1 MMTLVGMLFGAGV
14 WLCLQS
20 LSVPKR
26 SKAFIPKRNLWP
38 LFIDEIA
45 SGVQVGKSLQ
55 EAFFEA
61 RYTLPIHQKFL
72 LDRAYFQV
80 QHGSAFQEILKE
92 LELEMN
98 SKDFSRLAQLL
109 KISAQQGVNHLGV
122 LLHDFSSA
130 IRRDNELMLEIL
142 AKYQTNK
149 IAARVASVSPLI
161 VLLFTASRSEVRD
174 IYLSQEGLFV
184 LSGIVLVS
192 IGGYFAMTKIASL
205 PGLDD

>member
-1 MMTLVGMLFGAGV
+1 MTLVGLLFGAGI

-20 LSVPKR
+20 VSAPKR
-26 SKAFIPKRNLWP
+26 SVVYDPKRNVWP

-61 RYTLPIHQKFL
+61 RHTLPLHQKFL
-72 LDRAYFQV
+72 LDRAYFQM
-80 QHGSAFQEILKE
+80 QHGRAFQDVLKE
-92 LELEMN
+92 LKREMN
-98 SKDFSRLAQLL
+98 SNDFSRLLQLL
-109 KISAQQGVNHLGV
+109 MISAHQGVHQLGV

-130 IRRDNELMLEIL
+130 IRRDNELMLEIST
-142 AKYQTNK
+142 KYQTNK

-174 IYLSQEGLFV
+174 IYLSQEGLLV
-184 LSGIVLVS
+184 LLGILLVS
-192 IGGYFAMTKIASL
+192 IGGYFCMTKIASL
-205 PGLDD
+205 PGLRD